1 MHLIFWVE
9 RRILPWNFIGI
20 EVLIGVGLAEK
31 LHPEDGENV
40 DDNDKEESEVAKST
54 QSWNDDTQQDFH
66 RGPRLS

>member
-1 MHLIFWVE
+1 MEKPHFFKV
-9 RRILPWNFIGI
+9 RSDRITVWNVLPWNFIGI

-54 QSWNDDTQQDFH
+54 QS
-66 RGPRLS
+66 

>member
-1 MHLIFWVE
+1 MFQYCKVTVWNV
-9 RRILPWNFIGI
+9 LPWNFIGI

-54 QSWNDDTQQDFH
+54 QS
-66 RGPRLS
+66 